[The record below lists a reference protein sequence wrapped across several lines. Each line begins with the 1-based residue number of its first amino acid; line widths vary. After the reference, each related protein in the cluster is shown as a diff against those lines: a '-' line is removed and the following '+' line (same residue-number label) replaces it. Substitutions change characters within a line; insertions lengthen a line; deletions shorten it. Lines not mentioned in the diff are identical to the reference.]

1 MIAARFAFNQITTNS
16 KWCTGKCEQRN
27 FQFACQHANGFKY
40 VRRVSIWFKFAQSLQ
55 VCMKSKWLL
64 GNWAGAGCNVDA
76 KTNCMCWHNDVAVQH
91 CRINSISSDRLQS
104 DVCGESGLFDSIQDA
119 AFTTNCAIF
128 GQTSACLTHEPH
140 RRVSNSLA
148 RSCCKKWTKCR
159 VLRCRAHAKKRY
171 RQRYWCRRLERRLC
185 ATSRFS
191 NASSFATLVP
201 AGG

>member
-1 MIAARFAFNQITTNS
+1 MN
-16 KWCTGKCEQRN
+16 
-27 FQFACQHANGFKY
+27 
-40 VRRVSIWFKFAQSLQ
+40 
-55 VCMKSKWLL
+55 SKWLL
-64 GNWAGAGCNVDA
+64 GNRASAWSNVNS

-91 CRINSISSDRLQS
+91 CCVNSISCYGLQR
-104 DVCGESGLFDSIQDA
+104 DVCGKSGLFDCIQDA
-119 AFTTNCAIF
+119 AFTANCAIL

-140 RRVSNSLA
+140 WRVSNSLA
-148 RSCCKKWTKCR
+148 RSCCKKWAKCR

-171 RQRYWCRRLERRLC
+171 RQRYWCRRVERRLC